1 MKKLFLFLLSLLV
14 LCGCAPASEP
24 TPAAP
29 AEEPAAAVNM
39 AEAKSVAD
47 LKGTK
52 IAIQTDLHEDLAK
65 QIEDV
70 EYSFYGDFDMEATA
84 VKSGVVDGAIM
95 DEPAAI
101 SYCAK
106 DSDFAYVPLKNN
118 DNGFTV
124 AEADYANAA
133 AFKKGNELRNTV
145 DEIISA
151 VSMSMK

>member
-1 MKKLFLFLLSLLV
+1 MKKLLLVLLSLLV

-65 QIEDV
+65 QIEGV

-84 VKSGVVDGAIM
+84 V
-95 DEPAAI
+95 
-101 SYCAK
+101 
-106 DSDFAYVPLKNN
+106 
-118 DNGFTV
+118 
-124 AEADYANAA
+124 
-133 AFKKGNELRNTV
+133 
-145 DEIISA
+145 
-151 VSMSMK
+151 